1 MTAGLTYR
9 IHRPIINNDMDI
21 IITLIW
27 CIIGLFL
34 GLVFIFVGIIV
45 MSAFNTIIRKLKEIL
60 S

>member
-1 MTAGLTYR
+1 
-9 IHRPIINNDMDI
+9 MDI